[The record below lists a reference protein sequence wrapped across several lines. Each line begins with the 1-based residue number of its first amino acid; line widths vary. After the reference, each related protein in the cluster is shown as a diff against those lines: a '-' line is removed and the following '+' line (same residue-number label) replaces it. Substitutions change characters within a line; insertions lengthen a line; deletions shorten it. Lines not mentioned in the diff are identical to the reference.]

1 MFQHKGAEEIEMI
14 LNIDFENICDC
25 FVDNK
30 LSIHFSKVKIIQFSS
45 QVNIKWRLDI
55 NYKGTEIKHHLQIT
69 YLGCGL
75 DGIISGE
82 PMALK
87 SYK

>member
-45 QVNIKWRLDI
+45 QVNIK
-55 NYKGTEIKHHLQIT
+55 
-69 YLGCGL
+69 
-75 DGIISGE
+75 
-82 PMALK
+82 
-87 SYK
+87 